1 MPKINLT
8 VALCERDGSPMME
21 DDKTEFSLKRALLRI
36 LDTPLPDDQHG
47 VGKLRLA
54 QLGLKVAAGAEGV
67 ELTNA
72 DTTLLLDRAAKL
84 ANALVFGQLVLAL
97 DPGQLAQPQ

>member
-1 MPKINLT
+1 MPKINLAA
-8 VALCERDGSPMME
+8 VICERDGTPMME
-21 DDKTEFSLKRALLRI
+21 DGKTGFSLRSALLRV

-54 QLGLKVAAGAEGV
+54 QLGLKIAAGSEGV
-67 ELTNA
+67 ELTNS

-84 ANALVFGQLVLAL
+84 ANALIFGQLVMAL
-97 DPGQLAQPQ
+97 DPGQLT